1 MIDMNKIIECVSS
14 FWKRRGA
21 TESEEFTITSGLSIL
36 FKNLTFQT
44 YSISI
49 MV

>member
-21 TESEEFTITSGLSIL
+21 TESEEFTITSGLLILSKNLAFLTCPISIL
-36 FKNLTFQT
+36 
-44 YSISI
+44 
-49 MV
+49 V